1 MSSLKSTPCVFFQSA
16 SRMSPTT
23 TNISVDTQRARKKR
37 IRTLVQGAPTIPVSM
52 AWWYPS
58 IPPITLSRCVLWSQL
73 RFLRVREP
81 TRLVCVSALSHVQL
95 FVAPWTVAHACV
107 CVCVRA
113 HIQLCTA
120 LCDPMNCSPPG
131 SSVHGLLQARVLE
144 WVPMPS
150 SRGSSQPR
158 AWTCISCINHYS
170 TWEVPAHSQ
179 IVEKQLGWDLS
190 LRAVLTTVT
199 TVLPATSALILFS
212 SSCFVTHSVRNFSS
226 SRRSRLKWQPVPL
239 RGPGKLASGKCRFIR
254 GVMLWLSQVGQ
265 PCGASNLKN

>member
-1 MSSLKSTPCVFFQSA
+1 MSSLKSTPCVFFHSA

-107 CVCVRA
+107 CVCARTFKSCV
-113 HIQLCTA
+113 QLFVTPWTVARQAPLFMGFSRQEYWSGFPC
-120 LCDPMNCSPPG
+120 PP
-131 SSVHGLLQARVLE
+131 
-144 WVPMPS
+144 P
-150 SRGSSQPR
+150 GSSQPR
-158 AWTCISCINHYS
+158 DWTCISCINHYS